1 MSDTNAGGAPEKVG
15 DNLDH
20 SRELVAIVAD
30 TNIELIG
37 GFQKSQDT
45 FWASVP
51 VEINAQ
57 AVRCRFLVE
66 CNHCSV
72 SHIFSFGCW
81 FKLRNLIGQQRRL
94 EPRCKAV
101 YSQTSP
107 AMPLPES

>member
-72 SHIFSFGCW
+72 SHIFFLWLLVSVDR
-81 FKLRNLIGQQRRL
+81 KSTRL
-94 EPRCKAV
+94 NSSHLGISYA
-101 YSQTSP
+101 
-107 AMPLPES
+107 